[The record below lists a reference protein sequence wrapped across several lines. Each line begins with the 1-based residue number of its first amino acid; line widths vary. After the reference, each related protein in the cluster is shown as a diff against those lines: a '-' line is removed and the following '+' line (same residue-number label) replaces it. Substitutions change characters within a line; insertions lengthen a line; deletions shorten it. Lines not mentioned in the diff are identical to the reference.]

1 MSRAPLLT
9 KAEVADWLRISVRT
23 LDRLV
28 AQGAIAPLI
37 IGGQIRFCPDEISR
51 FLKRAKSNR
60 FKSQAK
66 PS

>member
-1 MSRAPLLT
+1 MEGGAT
-9 KAEVADWLRISVRT
+9 WGT
-23 LDRLV
+23 WV

-37 IGGQIRFCPDEISR
+37 IGGQVRFCPDEISR

-60 FKSQAK
+60 SKSQAK

>member
-9 KAEVADWLRISVRT
+9 KAEVADWLRVSVRT

-28 AQGAIAPLI
+28 AQGAITPLM

-60 FKSQAK
+60 SKPQGK